1 MTDDTELQP
10 GVAIQ
15 FHALAD
21 SLSTAPDAAWNTES
35 LCDGWRVREVVAH
48 MTMPARYSDD
58 EFIAELER
66 CAYDFSR
73 LSNEI
78 AARDAHVPA
87 AQLVADLRS
96 DGLHHWTPPGG
107 GYYGALNHVVIHSL
121 DITVPLGQARL
132 APDET
137 IRVILDDLTQG
148 GVHEHFG
155 IDMEGRTLEASDM
168 AWKYGSG
175 LVLRGAAED
184 LALALCG
191 RRVPSGRL
199 NGSPLLRKEPDQG
212 E

>member
-10 GVAIQ
+10 VVAAQ
-15 FHALAD
+15 FQALAELLA
-21 SLSTAPDAAWNTES
+21 SASDAAWNTGS

-58 EFIAELER
+58 EFMAELER
-66 CAYDFSR
+66 CAYDFTR
-73 LSNEI
+73 VSNEI
-78 AARDAHVPA
+78 ATRDADVPA

-96 DGLHHWTPPGG
+96 EVLHHWTPPGG
-107 GYYGALNHVVIHSL
+107 GYHGALNHVVIHSL
-121 DITVPLGQARL
+121 DITVPLGEARL

-137 IRVILDDLTQG
+137 IWVILDDLTQG

-155 IDMEGRTLEASDM
+155 IEVEGWTFEAGDI

-175 LVLRGAAED
+175 PVVRGAAED

-191 RRVPSGRL
+191 RSVPSGRL
-199 NGSPLLRKEPDQG
+199 NGSPALGKEPAQG
-212 E
+212 T